1 MDVHMAFLN
10 GTLHEKIFMQQPE
23 GWIQKGFK
31 NKICRFLHTLYGF
44 KQSPQVW
51 YE

>member
-10 GTLHEKIFMQQPE
+10 GTLHEKKFMQQP
-23 GWIQKGFK
+23 KGFE
-31 NKICRFLHTLYGF
+31 NKVCQFLHTLYGF
-44 KQSPQVW
+44 KQSPWVF